1 MNTIWWCAH
10 NTTHSI
16 LLLWL
21 AWRTFGEYDLN
32 GIYFNFASMLAPEIA
47 PYVGRKIF
55 QWMYNREQS
64 GDRMNLIIMHSA
76 IDDKCVGTYEAH
88 TILGECNFKRCFTI
102 IYLHRL
108 DGRTEKHSNFIFAFI
123 GTHSVQFMFLYASS
137 KKLCSR
143 IHFVVSRNNL
153 YFDSKHFLPS
163 SLPVTG
169 SLSPPTVRFRFR
181 RTVCRNYIYWK
192 I

>member
-1 MNTIWWCAH
+1 
-10 NTTHSI
+10 
-16 LLLWL
+16 
-21 AWRTFGEYDLN
+21 
-32 GIYFNFASMLAPEIA
+32 
-47 PYVGRKIF
+47 
-55 QWMYNREQS
+55 MYNREQS

-163 SLPVTG
+163 PLPVTG

-181 RTVCRNYIYWK
+181 RTVCRNYIY
-192 I
+192 